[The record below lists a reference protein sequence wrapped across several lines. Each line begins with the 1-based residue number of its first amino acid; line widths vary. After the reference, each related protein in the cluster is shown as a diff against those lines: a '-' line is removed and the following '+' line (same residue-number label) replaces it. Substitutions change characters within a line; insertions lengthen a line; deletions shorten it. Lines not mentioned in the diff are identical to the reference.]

1 MAVCIYLQNLTVIQR
16 TIFVKIA
23 VALSTMTVQTLSKI
37 KLIENANGIFK
48 IEKMTKIRSGMA
60 EMQAKTCG
68 VALSRAKVALR
79 MFCYLYMTAEMV
91 RQKCLRDVFRCF
103 FAMPGPILFI
113 FSFF

>member
-1 MAVCIYLQNLTVIQR
+1 M
-16 TIFVKIA
+16 A
-23 VALSTMTVQTLSKI
+23 VALSTMTVQKLSKI

-68 VALSRAKVALR
+68 RRFIARESCLAYV
-79 MFCYLYMTAEMV
+79 LYVTAEMV